1 MKYAWIQ
8 DHLDSFRPSNMC
20 KVLKVSRSGYYAWKK
35 RKPSSQAQRRK
46 QIAKA
51 VEESHNAS
59 KGTYGHRRIH
69 TDVTEDDQI
78 QCCKETV
85 RQVMKDLGIQGKH
98 KKAYVVTTD
107 SNHAD
112 PIAPNRLKRDF
123 SSTAPNQKW
132 LGDITYIRTMKGWLY
147 LAVILD
153 CFSRKIVGWAMSPN
167 IDAALVCDALNM
179 AIFHRCPNDKV
190 ICHSDRG
197 KQYASKSMRK
207 IIKKHR
213 FQMSMSR
220 KGDPWDNAMME
231 SFFGKLKTEWA
242 DVIYKNHEEAK
253 TDVFKYIET
262 FYNPIRRH
270 SSLGNVSPI
279 EYERRYETGKP
290 TEKAA

>member
-1 MKYAWIQ
+1 MKYAWIK
-8 DHLDSFRPSNMC
+8 DHLDSFRPSSMC

-85 RQVMKDLGIQGKH
+85 RQVMKDIGIQGKH

-107 SNHAD
+107 SNHD
-112 PIAPNRLKRDF
+112 NPIAPNRLKRDF

-167 IDAALVCDALNM
+167 IDAALVCNALNM
-179 AIFHRCPNDKV
+179 AIFHRCPKAEV

-197 KQYASKSMRK
+197 KQYASKSMRN

-242 DVIYKNHEEAK
+242 DCIYKNHEEAK

-270 SSLGNVSPI
+270 SSLGNISPM
-279 EYERRYETGKP
+279 EYERRHETGKL
-290 TEKAA
+290 TGKAA